1 MQSLIC
7 PKCKIKEDLYNLL
20 HRDEATLIMFNEGN
34 PRVRPED
41 GLHIYPLLC
50 FKCKNVT
57 EFASDPMNES
67 GKAIDGV
74 EYFSSRKVT
83 KKDKEQAAD
92 YASRMGSC
100 LLKKI
105 DSIKV

>member
-1 MQSLIC
+1 
-7 PKCKIKEDLYNLL
+7 
-20 HRDEATLIMFNEGN
+20 
-34 PRVRPED
+34 
-41 GLHIYPLLC
+41 
-50 FKCKNVT
+50 
-57 EFASDPMNES
+57 MNES

-74 EYFSSRKVT
+74 EYFLSRMVT